1 MEPLPERI
9 LYDDVISFPAAR
21 QDIAVVVPEDV
32 EAGAIVAVAHEAG
45 GRDVREARVFDVYRG
60 AQVGPGR
67 KSVAVHLSFQ
77 APDRTLTDD
86 EAAALRER
94 IVTALTERFGA
105 ELRG

>member
-1 MEPLPERI
+1 
-9 LYDDVISFPAAR
+9 
-21 QDIAVVVPEDV
+21 
-32 EAGAIVAVAHEAG
+32 
-45 GRDVREARVFDVYRG
+45 
-60 AQVGPGR
+60 
-67 KSVAVHLSFQ
+67 VHLSFQ